1 MDRFKVVVIVH
12 LILIDDGKI
21 LLQRRCNTGYEDGN
35 YSIVAGHVDGNE
47 SVVKAMQRE
56 AFEEVGIKIK
66 EEDLEIVHV
75 MNKKEPDRESIDY
88 FFTCK
93 NYDGNISIMEKDKCD
108 ELKFYKL
115 DELPENMIPY
125 VRKGI
130 EYYIENKQFSIY
142 GW

>member
-108 ELKFYKL
+108 ELKFYIL